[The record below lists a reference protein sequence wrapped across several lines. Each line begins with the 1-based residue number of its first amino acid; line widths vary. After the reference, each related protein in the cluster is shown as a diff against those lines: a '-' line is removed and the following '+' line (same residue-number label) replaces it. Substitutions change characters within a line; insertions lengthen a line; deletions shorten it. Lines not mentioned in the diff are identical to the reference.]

1 MWRREAGFTLI
12 EILVALS
19 ILAIALMAAMRA
31 AGQGTTNVAEL
42 RTRTLA
48 GWVAENVLAT
58 HRARGDWLPV
68 GEQEGKA
75 VEGGMEFVWRE
86 NVVATPNASFRRV
99 DIQVFAAGD
108 PGYAVA
114 KLTSFVTN
122 PATATP

>member
-1 MWRREAGFTLI
+1 MRRGESGFTLI

-75 VEGGMEFVWRE
+75 VESGMEFVWRE
-86 NVVATPNASFRRV
+86 KIVGTPNNSFRRV
-99 DIQVFAAGD
+99 DIQVFAASD
-108 PGYAVA
+108 PAYALA

-122 PATATP
+122 PGTGAP